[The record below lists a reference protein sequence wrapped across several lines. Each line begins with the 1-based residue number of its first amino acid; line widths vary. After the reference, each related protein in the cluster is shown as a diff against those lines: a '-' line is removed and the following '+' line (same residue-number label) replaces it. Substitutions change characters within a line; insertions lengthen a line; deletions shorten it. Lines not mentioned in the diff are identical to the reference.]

1 MSDSPAPPLSPRPRV
16 LLTGPGGRIGP
27 HLLAPLR
34 ERFDLRL
41 LDKDPLPDEPDMVV
55 ADLSDAAVLES
66 AMQGCDAVIH
76 LAATSDEAPF
86 IEELVPN
93 NVVGVYNVFE
103 AARRAGVKR
112 IVFASTVQTVARYP
126 REHTVEVTDPVRP
139 VSLYGATKVMGEVM
153 GRWYH
158 DTHGL
163 EFVGVRIA
171 WFMPA
176 DAPML
181 RWHQEAREHWLSP
194 RDCAQLLSRA
204 VETPGVGYALVFATS
219 KTPRERLSLKT
230 AREILGYE
238 PQDDTSTIPLEPAP
252 EWAR

>member
-1 MSDSPAPPLSPRPRV
+1 MPDTPAPPLSARPRV

-27 HLLAPLR
+27 HLLGPLR

-41 LDKDPLPDEPDMVV
+41 LDRKPLPGEPETIV
-55 ADLSDAAVLES
+55 ADLSDAAVLER
-66 AMQGCDAVIH
+66 AMEGCDAVIH

-86 IEELVPN
+86 IEQLVPN

-112 IVFASTVQTVARYP
+112 VVFASTVQTVARYP

-158 DTHGL
+158 ETHGL
-163 EFVGVRIA
+163 QFVGVRIA

-176 DAPML
+176 DSPML
-181 RWHQEAREHWLSP
+181 RWHREAREHWLSP
-194 RDCAQLLSRA
+194 RDCAQLLIRA
-204 VETPGVGYALVFATS
+204 VETPDVGYALVFATS
-219 KTPRERLSLKT
+219 KTPKERLSLRT

-238 PQDDTSTIPLEPAP
+238 PQDDSSLIALEERPG
-252 EWAR
+252 